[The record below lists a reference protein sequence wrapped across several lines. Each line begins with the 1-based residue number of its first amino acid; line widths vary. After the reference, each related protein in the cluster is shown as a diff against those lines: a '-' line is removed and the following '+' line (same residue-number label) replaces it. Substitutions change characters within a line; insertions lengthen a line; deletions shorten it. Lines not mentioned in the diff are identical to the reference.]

1 MNNKANNRV
10 RELRLKKNMTQ
21 EELAQALDL
30 SRQAII
36 TIEQEGCDPSICHA
50 LKIAKFFDLAVE
62 KVFSLPKQV

>member
-1 MNNKANNRV
+1 MNNKANNIV
-10 RELRLKKNMTQ
+10 RELRLEKGITQ

-50 LKIAKFFDLAVE
+50 LKIAEFFGLAVE
-62 KVFSLPKQV
+62 KVFSLPKM